1 MFYHLKKFPK
11 IIVITTAMNYPHL
24 AWGQGIAGDL
34 IICNRT
40 LEEVRDG
47 ANNACTLNDLIIVA
61 DRLINLIIQLA
72 LAFTILIMLITGARY
87 IFAGSADAKSIA
99 KKSFKKLAIGF
110 AFIVG
115 AYLIVNTLFYIAGVK
130 DTIFNFLG

>member
-72 LAFTILIMLITGARY
+72 LAFTILIMLFLLTS
-87 IFAGSADAKSIA
+87 GSFS
-99 KKSFKKLAIGF
+99 L
-110 AFIVG
+110 
-115 AYLIVNTLFYIAGVK
+115 L
-130 DTIFNFLG
+130 